1 MLVTSEPVD
10 ERFGRLLST
19 HPVAGGRYWSTGLK
33 ALAFGLG
40 GVLLMAVLIARPDF
54 VVGKLLGLAVIPTIA
69 GLPIA
74 ALQLT
79 RALRGGR
86 GETYELYENGLAHRR
101 PGRVRSWTWEQ
112 VAVVR
117 ADRDAA
123 GEAPAEIPYV
133 RLSRSLGRNFRCAV
147 RFTDGS
153 RIRIDG
159 YTADGPVIARTLLAR
174 RPDAVPV
181 KSARKGPLIW
191 LGTLPL
197 VGAAFAVPLVVMF
210 RHLNSTGA
218 DDTGDGVIVAMAL
231 GMIVCAV
238 GVALA
243 FGGFV
248 AALLS
253 LSRTRQGGA
262 GPRQDGGQ
270 DPV

>member
-1 MLVTSEPVD
+1 
-10 ERFGRLLST
+10 
-19 HPVAGGRYWSTGLK
+19 
-33 ALAFGLG
+33 
-40 GVLLMAVLIARPDF
+40 
-54 VVGKLLGLAVIPTIA
+54 
-69 GLPIA
+69 
-74 ALQLT
+74 
-79 RALRGGR
+79 
-86 GETYELYENGLAHRR
+86 
-101 PGRVRSWTWEQ
+101 
-112 VAVVR
+112 
-117 ADRDAA
+117 
-123 GEAPAEIPYV
+123 
-133 RLSRSLGRNFRCAV
+133 
-147 RFTDGS
+147 
-153 RIRIDG
+153 
-159 YTADGPVIARTLLAR
+159 
-174 RPDAVPV
+174 V

-270 DPV
+270 HPV